1 MNSSAA
7 ALIACESLLDPLLE
21 QLITVLD
28 EHSGNFAG
36 PVAEALE
43 RLRAN
48 RRRRQRHDLGRHPRD
63 ARTNTTRAP
72 LGSRCTLPP
81 LLTELMAAGFR
92 KGSYERRDQ

>member
-1 MNSSAA
+1 MNSNAA

-43 RLRAN
+43 RLRATAA
-48 RRRRQRHDLGRHPRD
+48 DASVTISAAILETLGP
-63 ARTNTTRAP
+63 T
-72 LGSRCTLPP
+72 PP
-81 LLTELMAAGFR
+81 
-92 KGSYERRDQ
+92 ERRWVLVGRSPRCSPS